1 MYSSTIIYFLILKKY
16 VKKFQFWAWSLG
28 SLDKTLENWW
38 MSSDISRRSYVIWT
52 FTKIRYLRNWFKKCP
67 SFLLDQQLGPVVKS
81 VQAQYLG
88 LKKSMIE
95 RLIKNFDLY
104 SRQPD
109 NGKYNEKYVIQLTKN
124 YRSHPKIIEMS
135 NILFYDR

>member
-1 MYSSTIIYFLILKKY
+1 MNVLI
-16 VKKFQFWAWSLG
+16 S
-28 SLDKTLENWW
+28 
-38 MSSDISRRSYVIWT
+38 
-52 FTKIRYLRNWFKKCP
+52 
-67 SFLLDQQLGPVVKS
+67 DQQLGPVVKS

-104 SRQPD
+104 GRQHQVNNNNNPFLALFD
-109 NGKYNEKYVIQLTKN
+109 HSGDGKYNENYVIQLTKN

>member
-1 MYSSTIIYFLILKKY
+1 MYIYF
-16 VKKFQFWAWSLG
+16 S
-28 SLDKTLENWW
+28 
-38 MSSDISRRSYVIWT
+38 
-52 FTKIRYLRNWFKKCP
+52 
-67 SFLLDQQLGPVVKS
+67 DQQLGPVVKS

-104 SRQPD
+104 GKHQVNNNNNNNPGD
-109 NGKYNEKYVIQLTKN
+109 EKYNEEYVIQLTKN

-135 NILFYDR
+135 NKLFYDR

>member
-1 MYSSTIIYFLILKKY
+1 MCIY
-16 VKKFQFWAWSLG
+16 
-28 SLDKTLENWW
+28 
-38 MSSDISRRSYVIWT
+38 IS
-52 FTKIRYLRNWFKKCP
+52 
-67 SFLLDQQLGPVVKS
+67 DQQLGPVVKS

-104 SRQPD
+104 GKHQVNNNNPGD
-109 NGKYNEKYVIQLTKN
+109 EKYNEEYVIQLTKN

-135 NILFYDR
+135 NKLFYDR